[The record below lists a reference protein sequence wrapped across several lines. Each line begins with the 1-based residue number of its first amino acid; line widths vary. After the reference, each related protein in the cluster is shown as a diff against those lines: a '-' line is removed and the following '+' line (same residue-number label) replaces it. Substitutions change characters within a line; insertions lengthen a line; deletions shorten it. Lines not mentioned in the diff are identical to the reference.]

1 MRIFPLRRVLLA
13 AMLCCWPLLARAQG
27 ADLDSILGRA
37 QAEQSSG
44 SYAQAAADYAQATA
58 LDPDDAELWA
68 NRGLMEHLAGEFPQ
82 AIASFKKALARKPA
96 LFTPKLFL
104 GVDYLET
111 SQPGLALP
119 YLKRAHAARPKDPEA
134 AVSLGRAYAA
144 THQPRAAAAAYSSAV
159 ELKADAPGAWYGL
172 GVSSLALI
180 ETDGAALAKHAG
192 GSAWASALYA
202 DELLTQGRTA
212 EALHLYTVAAAGA
225 TAAER
230 ATLAAMLAHA
240 QTSDATALPQATYA
254 QLETTVGPASQPCP
268 VSQPAARA
276 SKGAPASAAQLH
288 REAACAFFAG
298 QYGESADAA
307 ARALGRSP
315 GDAEALY
322 WSVKANERRAVAA
335 LSRFEELAPQSPAT
349 FDLVGDLYRRQR
361 EPDQAGAEYK
371 KALAIHPHDPA
382 GLLGLA
388 AAQFAQGHPSET
400 TETLRVAL
408 ADRPN
413 DTKLNLLMGQALVEQ
428 HSFAEARPFLE
439 KSIAEGGDM
448 QPLAHALL
456 GRVDAEQG
464 RTAEAIEQ
472 MQLGL
477 ASDEDGSL
485 NFQLSRL
492 YRKAGDKEASQRAEA
507 QAKALEANRLANAKV
522 AVDSLGPQ

>member
-1 MRIFPLRRVLLA
+1 MRISPLRRVLLA
-13 AMLCCWPLLARAQG
+13 AMLCCCPLLARAQG

-44 SYAQAAADYAQATA
+44 AYAQAADDYAQATA

-68 NRGLMEHLAGEFPQ
+68 NRGLMEHLAGQFPQ

-96 LFTPKLFL
+96 LFTPTLFL

-119 YLKRAHAARPKDPEA
+119 YLERAHAARPKDPEA

-180 ETDGAALAKHAG
+180 ETDGATLAKHAG

-202 DELLTQGRTA
+202 DELLTQQRTT
-212 EALHLYTVAAAGA
+212 EALHLYTVAAAGS

-230 ATLAAMLAHA
+230 ATLAAMLVHA

-254 QLETTVGPASQPCP
+254 QLQQLVGAASEPCP
-268 VSQPAARA
+268 MPQKPA
-276 SKGAPASAAQLH
+276 PTTAAQLH

-307 ARALGRSP
+307 GRALGRSP

-371 KALAIHPHDPA
+371 KALAINPHDPA

-388 AAQFAQGHPSET
+388 AAQFAQGRQSET
-400 TETLRVAL
+400 TETLRTAL
-408 ADRPN
+408 ADRPD
-413 DTKLNLLMGQALVEQ
+413 DTKLNLLMGHALVEQ

-439 KSIAEGGDM
+439 KSIAGGGDM

-464 RTAEAIEQ
+464 RTSEAIEQ

-507 QAKALEANRLANAKV
+507 QARALEANRLANAKV